1 MKQRQGRRDG
11 KDSGRKD
18 AGPERLYKGAQAVTE
33 TYGKIE
39 KYTEIAYYILLVWFL
54 AYRTFFNTMFRKDF
68 GIKRAEGAETAW
80 LVLMAALILFKLL
93 KLQYYSRA
101 EIAVS
106 CILILLGILVR
117 RTSDTYWILMFPL
130 LTVGAK
136 KVPFDRI
143 LKLFLITVGGM
154 LAVTVAAA
162 CAGLI
167 TNLVYLQPE
176 ADGSLR
182 VRSAYGTTYPTT
194 FSEFVFFLSCAWL
207 YLRRKKL
214 NLVDLVLCGAVG
226 VFLKIKCDAK
236 TDALCML
243 LLAAVTGWIMVRGKL
258 PEKAREIFRRLS
270 AVLIAAM
277 PLMAGWIILAAR
289 YYNPDNPLLSR
300 INTILNTRL
309 SLGKKGFRKYG
320 LSLLG
325 TTVKYKTTGGK
336 LEEVKNYFNLDSSYL
351 MILINFGILMFLV
364 LLALFVWSSY
374 RAREEQDVLLLLL
387 LTVIAAESF
396 MENRLIQAQ
405 YDIFL
410 LIFFASLRREDGRSF
425 CMLELPRSAAQEGAE
440 AEKGEGV

>member
-1 MKQRQGRRDG
+1 M
-11 KDSGRKD
+11 S
-18 AGPERLYKGAQAVTE
+18 E
-33 TYGKIE
+33 TNRKIE

-68 GIKRAEGAETAW
+68 GIKRSEPIETAW
-80 LVLMAALILFKLL
+80 LVLMAALILFKIL
-93 KLQYYSRA
+93 KLRCYSYLELA
-101 EIAVS
+101 AACV
-106 CILILLGILVR
+106 LILLGILVR

-130 LTVGAK
+130 VTVGAK

-143 LKLFLITVGGM
+143 LKIFLITVGGM
-154 LAVTVAAA
+154 LAVTAAAA

-176 ADGSLR
+176 PDGSLR
-182 VRSAYGTTYPTT
+182 VRSACGTTYPTT

-207 YLRRKKL
+207 YLRRRKL
-214 NLVDLVLCGAVG
+214 NLADPALCAGIG
-226 VFLKIKCDAK
+226 VFLKMKCDAK

-243 LLAAVTGWIMVRGKL
+243 LLAAIAGWLLIRGRLPGKATGFFHRI
-258 PEKAREIFRRLS
+258 S
-270 AVLIAAM
+270 VLLTGTM
-277 PLMAGWIILAAR
+277 PLLAGGIILAAR
-289 YYNPDNPLLSR
+289 FYDPDNPLMFR

-320 LSLLG
+320 VSLLG
-325 TTVKYKTTGGK
+325 TAVKYKTTGGK

-364 LLALFVWSSY
+364 LLALFVWSAF
-374 RAREEQDVLLLLL
+374 RAWEEQDVMLLLL
-387 LTVIAAESF
+387 LTLIAAESF

-410 LIFFASLRREDGRSF
+410 LIFFASLRQEDGRCC
-425 CMLELPRSAAQEGAE
+425 CMLERPQAAAPGKTEE
-440 AEKGEGV
+440 EKGEGVQV